1 MANQLPSFEL
11 EEKYKK
17 YGLVVGVD
25 EVGRGP
31 WAGPVMAGAVWIN
44 PILLSSLPRGIR
56 DSKKLTAKK
65 RGLIYKDLS
74 SLNIVMAIGQANVEE
89 IDSLNILNA
98 SFLAMERAVISLQK
112 KLSSNITTILVDGNT
127 PPKKFQKFTENINF
141 IPVVGGDNISLS
153 IATASIIAK
162 QTRDLYMCQLHL
174 SYPQYGFNKNKGYG
188 TKAHRIALTE
198 CGITCHHRVSFAPIK
213 ALKF

>member
-31 WAGPVMAGAVWIN
+31 WAGPVMAGAVWID
-44 PILLSSLPRGIR
+44 PVLLSSLPKGIK

-65 RGLIYKDLS
+65 IEQIYKQLCDL
-74 SLNIVMAIGQANVEE
+74 NVAMAVGQADVKE

-112 KLSSNITTILVDGNT
+112 KLSSNIMTILVDGNR
-127 PPKKFQKFTENINF
+127 PPKFQKFSGNSNF
-141 IPVVGGDNISLS
+141 IPIVGGDNISLS
-153 IATASIIAK
+153 IAAASIIAK
-162 QTRDLYMCQLHL
+162 QTRDSYMCQLHL

-188 TKAHRIALTE
+188 TKAHRIALE
-198 CGITCHHRVSFAPIK
+198 KCGLTCHHRVSFAPIK
-213 ALKF
+213 ALKT

>member
-1 MANQLPSFEL
+1 MSNHLPSFEL

-31 WAGPVMAGAVWIN
+31 WAGPVMAGAVWID
-44 PILLSSLPRGIR
+44 PVLLSSLPKGIR

-65 RGLIYKDLS
+65 RKLIYKALS
-74 SLNIVMAIGQANVEE
+74 SLNIAMAIGQANVEE

-112 KLSSNITTILVDGNT
+112 KLSSNITTILVDGNRL
-127 PPKKFQKFTENINF
+127 PKFQKFTENINLF
-141 IPVVGGDNISLS
+141 QLWGV
-153 IATASIIAK
+153 II
-162 QTRDLYMCQLHL
+162 LVFQLQRRP
-174 SYPQYGFNKNKGYG
+174 S
-188 TKAHRIALTE
+188 
-198 CGITCHHRVSFAPIK
+198 
-213 ALKF
+213 

>member
-1 MANQLPSFEL
+1 MANHLPSFEL

-31 WAGPVMAGAVWIN
+31 WAGPVMAGAVWIA
-44 PILLSSLPRGIR
+44 PVLLSYLPKGIR

-65 RGLIYKDLS
+65 REGIYCLLYTSDAA
-74 SLNIVMAIGQANVEE
+74 MAIGQANVEE

-112 KLSSNITTILVDGNT
+112 KLSINIMTILVDGNR
-127 PPKKFQKFTENINF
+127 PPKFQKFTGNINF

-162 QTRDLYMCQLHL
+162 QTRDLYMSQLHL

-198 CGITCHHRVSFAPIK
+198 CGITCHHRISFAPIK
-213 ALKF
+213 TLKI